1 MDIKIFYSKM
11 GFVQSDVFALV
22 IYANE
27 NKSSRS
33 QEETFQVSRLP
44 VYPITTI
51 DISMHLGW
59 RFFLVLFFFFIRRIV
74 KWKGQSIL
82 SDKNDSKYNKVWEIL
97 FEKYYYN
104 WWKL

>member
-22 IYANE
+22 RNNRILCEE

-51 DISMHLGW
+51 DISMHLG
-59 RFFLVLFFFFIRRIV
+59 
-74 KWKGQSIL
+74 
-82 SDKNDSKYNKVWEIL
+82 
-97 FEKYYYN
+97 
-104 WWKL
+104 

>member
-44 VYPITTI
+44 VYSITTI
-51 DISMHLGW
+51 DISMHLG
-59 RFFLVLFFFFIRRIV
+59 
-74 KWKGQSIL
+74 
-82 SDKNDSKYNKVWEIL
+82 
-97 FEKYYYN
+97 
-104 WWKL
+104 

>member
-11 GFVQSDVFALV
+11 GFVHSDVFALV

-51 DISMHLGW
+51 DISMHLG
-59 RFFLVLFFFFIRRIV
+59 
-74 KWKGQSIL
+74 
-82 SDKNDSKYNKVWEIL
+82 
-97 FEKYYYN
+97 
-104 WWKL
+104 